1 MFNWTIIFFRWVETL
16 PPTSPKNDTQS
27 SCRCGLPFHDLAGQ
41 TTFSLPFICPEVPVW
56 FSLPGSQDDILVTH
70 IPKMIVFFLYFK
82 VSPEAPNY
90 GVIFWGVWIFCFFT
104 WMIREFG
111 VKLESFGLY
120 FPAKRHEYISL
131 YQVLSRGYYKFS
143 MIDLCIHYTHL
154 YTMYYWDKN
163 HPQTQSQLSNEGN
176 LPKAHADWMGLSLA
190 SSKEEARCSKL
201 GAEIRWIYMNLCSP
215 GVGTRFA
222 WFFFCRFRFG
232 SLYPFCLVEFPGD
245 YMDFHLFL
253 PRLSVSLELVWCDW
267 MPLNVRMWSCLWCPS
282 WLCCKLMIRKQ
293 QAIYIYIYHFCL
305 FLAFFFK
312 RFEVSFAWWCF
323 WNPLKPSFC
332 LSMQRV
338 LKWKGEVPIS
348 KISCVI
354 ASFFGDLIQYGNAG
368 WNPTGT
374 DEFLQVPRLSPKI
387 SVWDCTPILPRD
399 ATVYLMPV
407 WRMYFDNY
415 DYHMFTDFY

>member
-1 MFNWTIIFFRWVETL
+1 MWGCEVV
-16 PPTSPKNDTQS
+16 
-27 SCRCGLPFHDLAGQ
+27 CGVRHGFVAN
-41 TTFSLPFICPEVPVW
+41 SW
-56 FSLPGSQDDILVTH
+56 
-70 IPKMIVFFLYFK
+70 
-82 VSPEAPNY
+82 
-90 GVIFWGVWIFCFFT
+90 
-104 WMIREFG
+104 
-111 VKLESFGLY
+111 LESSRLY
-120 FPAKRHEYISL
+120 
-131 YQVLSRGYYKFS
+131 
-143 MIDLCIHYTHL
+143 
-154 YTMYYWDKN
+154 
-163 HPQTQSQLSNEGN
+163 
-176 LPKAHADWMGLSLA
+176 
-190 SSKEEARCSKL
+190 
-201 GAEIRWIYMNLCSP
+201 
-215 GVGTRFA
+215 
-222 WFFFCRFRFG
+222 
-232 SLYPFCLVEFPGD
+232 
-245 YMDFHLFL
+245 
-253 PRLSVSLELVWCDW
+253 
-267 MPLNVRMWSCLWCPS
+267 
-282 WLCCKLMIRKQ
+282 
-293 QAIYIYIYHFCL
+293 IYIYIYHFCL